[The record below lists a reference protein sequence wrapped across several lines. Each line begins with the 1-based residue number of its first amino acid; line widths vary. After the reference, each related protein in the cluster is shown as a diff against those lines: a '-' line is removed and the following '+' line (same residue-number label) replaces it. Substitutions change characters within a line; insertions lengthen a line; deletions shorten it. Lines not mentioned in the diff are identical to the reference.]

1 MFLTYTLWY
10 MDKLTYELTHLEQD
24 RIRIVVTMMGGE
36 VELGTLYFEKAKRSF
51 SRKPVG
57 MDQWAC
63 VDAKVEDETIFNEDF
78 IPKDMIGKCQDLIK
92 EAGL

>member
-1 MFLTYTLWY
+1 MNSW
-10 MDKLTYELTHLEQD
+10 
-24 RIRIVVTMMGGE
+24 R
-36 VELGTLYFEKAKRSF
+36 
-51 SRKPVG
+51 
-57 MDQWAC
+57 C

>member
-1 MFLTYTLWY
+1 MTKWTDLVIPTID
-10 MDKLTYELTHLEQD
+10 MLEPD
-24 RIRIVVTMMGGE
+24 RVRIVLE
-36 VELGTLYFEKAKRSF
+36 VENIEIGVLYFEKAKNSF
-51 SRKPVG
+51 QNKPLT
-57 MDQWAC
+57 MNSWRC